1 MENINLISEFYKM
14 LSPCTLCP
22 LKCNV
27 NRLRGETGKCN
38 SGTVAKISSPVLYKG
53 EEPPLSGR
61 NGSGAIFFSN
71 CPLRCVYCQNY
82 NFSQYG
88 RGRFVSVKELS
99 NIMLQLEADGAANIN
114 LITATHYIPQTVS
127 ALTLAREHGL
137 NIPAVWN
144 TVGYEN
150 VEVIKLLNNFIDI
163 YLPDLRYLNDA
174 DAIKY
179 SEAPNYFNT
188 TIEAI
193 REMVRRKQIKFGKDG
208 LLKEGVV
215 VRYLVFPGKLE
226 DLRASLR
233 ILKKEFQDGI
243 FISVMTQ
250 YVPVYRA
257 KEFKELSRKL
267 TKEEINSVK
276 KIVREEGIKNGWVQY
291 DD

>member
-1 MENINLISEFYKM
+1 MDNINLISEFYKM
-14 LSPCTLCP
+14 LSHCTLCP
-22 LKCNV
+22 LMCNV
-27 NRLRGETGKCN
+27 NRLKGEIGKCN
-38 SGTVAKISSPVLYKG
+38 SGTMAKISSPVLYKG

-88 RGRFVSVKELS
+88 NGRFVSVKELS
-99 NIMLQLEADGAANIN
+99 NIMLKLEGEGAANIN
-114 LITATHYIPQTVS
+114 LITATHYIPQAVS
-127 ALTLAREHGL
+127 ALTLARENGL
-137 NIPAVWN
+137 RIPTVWN

-150 VEVIKLLNNFIDI
+150 VEVVKILNNFIDI
-163 YLPDLRYLNDA
+163 YLPDLRYVNDE
-174 DAIKY
+174 DAVKY
-179 SEAPNYFNT
+179 SEAPNYLHT
-188 TIEAI
+188 TLEAI
-193 REMVRRKQIKFGKDG
+193 REMVKGKQIKFGKDG

-226 DLRASLR
+226 DLRIALR
-233 ILKKEFQDGI
+233 TLKKEFEDEI

-267 TKEEINSVK
+267 TKEEINNVK
-276 KIVREEGIKNGWVQY
+276 KIVKDEGIKNGWVQY
-291 DD
+291 G